1 MAIRRELYDPQ
12 GNRVWDEDSQP
23 VQAALELVEGR
34 PGGAVVH
41 ELLGHESARGC
52 APAEILATIERLEF
66 VSRAGCAPG
75 FAVVLPKGV
84 VFEQALETLDR
95 AHARSLDATRMELP
109 LVFERSGA
117 ELVDLT
123 ASFESQGRMFRFE
136 GRDRDLRLAYA
147 ADPMLFGLLRGRRL
161 DASRLPYV
169 VYTPLPVF
177 KRWQTGE
184 LGLTTMRQY
193 TLPDIHALCVPAD
206 ALATYGAFLER
217 AASSARFLFEE
228 EWAQFLE
235 VSPELGARF
244 PALGST
250 LAAAAGRYT
259 LVRRVERR
267 TRYFDLKGGIDVHIG
282 AGTVMLFNFQWDE
295 TSSERFDFR
304 TEEGEPLAVVH
315 STLIGGWTKVL
326 SAIVGQ
332 ALSKQRPRTI
342 PVELAPVQV
351 AVVPVGAEHREAAE
365 RVAAELRERGLR
377 VAGLAPSSKSLGARI
392 KLLREAWNPF
402 HAVVGDREAEGMP
415 VVLRRPIG
423 EGQWSVDELL
433 AEFGARID
441 ACRPADGDMRVDLP
455 FA

>member
-1 MAIRRELYDPQ
+1 MIRRELYDPQ
-12 GNRVWDEDSQP
+12 GDRIWDEESQP
-23 VQAALELVEGR
+23 MQAVLELVEGR

-41 ELLGHESARGC
+41 ELLGHERARMC
-52 APAEILATIERLEF
+52 TPAEILATIERLEF

-95 AHARSLDATRMELP
+95 AHARSLHATRMQLP
-109 LVFERSGA
+109 LVFERAGP

-123 ASFESQGRMFRFE
+123 ASFEGQGRMFRFD

-161 DASRLPYV
+161 DPARLPYV

-193 TLPDIHALCVPAD
+193 TLPDIHALCVPAE
-206 ALATYGAFLER
+206 ALATYRAFVEQ
-217 AASSARFLFEE
+217 AASSARFLFGG

-235 VSPELGARF
+235 VSPELQARF
-244 PALGST
+244 PDLGST
-250 LAAAAGRYT
+250 LAAAAGQYT
-259 LVRRVERR
+259 LVRRLERR

-304 TEEGEPLAVVH
+304 TEGGEPLTVVH
-315 STLIGGWTKVL
+315 STLAGGWTKVL

-342 PVELAPVQV
+342 PVELSPAQI
-351 AVVPVGAEHREAAE
+351 AVVPVGSEHREAAE
-365 RVAAELRERGLR
+365 RIAAELRDRGLR
-377 VAGLAPSSKSLGARI
+377 VAGMPPSSKSLGARI

-402 HAVVGDREAEGMP
+402 HAVVGDREAAGAP

-423 EGQWSVDELL
+423 EGEWSVEDFL
-433 AEFGARID
+433 AEFGERID
-441 ACRPADGDMRVDLP
+441 ACRPADDELRLDLP